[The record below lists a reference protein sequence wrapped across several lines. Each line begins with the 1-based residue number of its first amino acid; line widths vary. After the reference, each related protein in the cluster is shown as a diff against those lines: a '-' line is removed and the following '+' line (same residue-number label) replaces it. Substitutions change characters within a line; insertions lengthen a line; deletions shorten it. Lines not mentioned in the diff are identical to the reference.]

1 MEVRERM
8 PNTHLIR
15 GLKDLERIG
24 KEAIHEYIMIDQI
37 IQVNVTSFAEQSST
51 IFMGVKNI

>member
-24 KEAIHEYIMIDQI
+24 KEAIHEYIMIKFISIEDMNPHSGLKQD
-37 IQVNVTSFAEQSST
+37 
-51 IFMGVKNI
+51 K